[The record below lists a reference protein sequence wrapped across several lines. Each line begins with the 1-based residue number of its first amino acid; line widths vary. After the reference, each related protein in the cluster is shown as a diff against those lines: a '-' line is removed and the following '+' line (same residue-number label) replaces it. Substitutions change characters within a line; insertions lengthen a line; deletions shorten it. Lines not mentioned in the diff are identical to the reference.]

1 MNESQADNIIQSYET
16 DSITALRSHLDKLRP
31 KPYTWLIQWLMCLA
45 TIGAILYIAKVDLLV
60 EQNFVW
66 LLLLFVAIGF
76 SHRDDYLAH
85 KRIDLVIKLLDKNAF
100 HKRS

>member
-1 MNESQADNIIQSYET
+1 MIEIQIDNVVESMET
-16 DSITALRSHLDKLRP
+16 EKNNQLRTDLDKLRP

-66 LLLLFVAIGF
+66 LLLLFVVIGF

-85 KRIDLVIKLLDKNAF
+85 KRIDLVIKLLDNNAF
-100 HKRS
+100 HKR

>member
-1 MNESQADNIIQSYET
+1 MIEIQIDNVVESMETEKNNQLRAD
-16 DSITALRSHLDKLRP
+16 LDKLRP

-66 LLLLFVAIGF
+66 SLLLFVVIGF

-85 KRIDLVIKLLDKNAF
+85 KRIDLVIKLLDSNAF
-100 HKRS
+100 HKR

>member
-1 MNESQADNIIQSYET
+1 MLLKIKVIYTELVYCNEQNLT
-16 DSITALRSHLDKLRP
+16 C
-31 KPYTWLIQWLMCLA
+31 TWLIEWLMCLV

-66 LLLLFVAIGF
+66 LLLLFVVIGF

-85 KRIDLVIKLLDKNAF
+85 KRIDLVIKLLDNNAF
-100 HKRS
+100 HKR